1 MSPANSKKTEHFVNP
16 FKPGAGHSPPY
27 LAGREHEK
35 EAFRLLLKQKTI
47 LSNLVL
53 TGLRGVGKTVLLEE
67 LKPIARE
74 AAWVWVGTDFSEA
87 TCVNEETLATRLITD
102 LAVFTSAI
110 TVERNT
116 PGIGFGKSVPENFRL
131 DYSGLVFL
139 FQQAP
144 GLVSDKIKSLLQFV
158 WRCMRESSVQ
168 GIVFAYDE
176 AQTMSDHAQKDQYPL
191 SLLLDVFQSIQKS
204 NIPFLLVLT
213 GLPTLFP
220 KLVEARTFAERM
232 FQVQTLGKLDER
244 ESAEAIKVPIDK
256 AGCPVTFPPE
266 TIRLIVQTSAGYPFF
281 IQFICKE
288 LFDVFLQ
295 QIAAFGDHVPVPI
308 REIVKKLDK
317 DFFAGRWA
325 RATDRQR
332 ELLSVISKLQNC
344 DDEFTVQE
352 IVERSKSSAKPFS
365 ASHVNQML
373 VDLGSAG
380 LIYKNRHGKYA
391 FAVPLLG
398 EFIRRQEQ
406 ELQQPL
412 LPGIK

>member
-1 MSPANSKKTEHFVNP
+1 MKTEPFSNP
-16 FKPGAGHSPPY
+16 FKPGAGHAPPY

-35 EAFRLLLKQKTI
+35 EAFRALLKQKTI

-67 LKPIARE
+67 LKPIART
-74 AAWVWVGTDFSEA
+74 ANWVWVGTDFSES
-87 TCVNEETLATRLITD
+87 TCVNEETLAIRLITD
-102 LAVFTSAI
+102 LSVFTSGI
-110 TVERNT
+110 TVQKNT
-116 PGIGFGKSVPENFRL
+116 PGIGFGKSIPQNFRL
-131 DYSGLVFL
+131 DYPGLVQL
-139 FQQAP
+139 FKEAP
-144 GLVSDKIKSLLQFV
+144 GLVSDKIKSLLHLV
-158 WRCMRESSVQ
+158 WRCLQGSSVQ

-176 AQTMSDHAQKDQYPL
+176 AQTMSDHAAKEQYPL

-204 NIPFLLVLT
+204 DIPFMLVLT

-232 FQVQTLGKLDER
+232 FQIQMLGKLDER
-244 ESAEAIKVPIDK
+244 DSAEAIKIPINK
-256 AGCPVTFPPE
+256 AGCPVTFTPD
-266 TIRLIVQTSAGYPFF
+266 TIKLIVQTSAGYPFF

-288 LFDVFLQ
+288 LFDAFLQ
-295 QIAAFGDHVPVPI
+295 QISISGNPAPVPMK
-308 REIVKKLDK
+308 EIVKKLDK

-332 ELLSVISKLQNC
+332 ALLSVISRLESC
-344 DDEFTVQE
+344 DEEFTVQE
-352 IVERSKSSAKPFS
+352 IVEGSQGSSKPFT

-373 VDLGSAG
+373 SDLGNAG
-380 LIYKNRHGKYA
+380 LIYKNRYGKYA

-398 EFIRRQEQ
+398 QFIRRQEQ

-412 LPGIK
+412 LPGIPLK